1 MATQTQPKRFSIFPL
16 YILVNGG
23 WADWASWSACP
34 VTCGRGL
41 QYRYRT
47 CTNPTP
53 NYGGF
58 GCTGGLKYDTQYCDG
73 PACPS
78 NYNIDV
84 LKIFVNDNI
93 IISFQ

>member
-1 MATQTQPKRFSIFPL
+1 MIIISLP

-78 NYNIDV
+78 KYKCLENIC
-84 LKIFVNDNI
+84 KRSIHNFVPV
-93 IISFQ
+93 